1 MLYQGA
7 VEGGFM
13 GRTNKLVDGC
23 YSFWQGGVFPLLQ
36 KLMPDYLAQ
45 CGIPHTP
52 LSSSSA
58 TASAPASTVA
68 ADAGSGCRDSSRG
81 GQAPT
86 SSSCVPASDDAGS
99 GCRDSS
105 RGGQAPTSSSCVP
118 ATDDASCGGGHVSGG
133 DGGGSHVSSGDGG
146 LAVAEAD
153 VMRLEGKDPV
163 MQALDDLH
171 RTKVSS
177 LHTHSART

>member
-1 MLYQGA
+1 
-7 VEGGFM
+7 M

-45 CGIPHTP
+45 CSIPHTP
-52 LSSSSA
+52 SSSSSA
-58 TASAPASTVA
+58 TATAPASTAAGA
-68 ADAGSGCRDSSRG
+68 ADAGSGYKASSRG
-81 GQAPT
+81 GQA
-86 SSSCVPASDDAGS
+86 A
-99 GCRDSS
+99 
-105 RGGQAPTSSSCVP
+105 TSSSCVP
-118 ATDDASCGGGHVSGG
+118 ATDDAGCGGVHVSG
-133 DGGGSHVSSGDGG
+133 GDGG

-171 RTKVSS
+171 RTKVC
-177 LHTHSART
+177 LLLP

>member
-52 LSSSSA
+52 SSSSSA
-58 TASAPASTVA
+58 TATAPASTA
-68 ADAGSGCRDSSRG
+68 ADAGSAYKASSRG
-81 GQAPT
+81 
-86 SSSCVPASDDAGS
+86 S
-99 GCRDSS
+99 
-105 RGGQAPTSSSCVP
+105 QAPTSSSCVP

-133 DGGGSHVSSGDGG
+133 DGGRSHVSSGDGG

-153 VMRLEGKDPV
+153 VMRLEGRDPV

-171 RTKVSS
+171 RTKVYA
-177 LHTHSART
+177 LPP

>member
-45 CGIPHTP
+45 CSIPHTP
-52 LSSSSA
+52 SSSSSA
-58 TASAPASTVA
+58 TATAPASTAAGA
-68 ADAGSGCRDSSRG
+68 ADAGSGYKASSRG
-81 GQAPT
+81 GQAAT
-86 SSSCVPASDDAGS
+86 SSSCVTDD
-99 GCRDSS
+99 
-105 RGGQAPTSSSCVP
+105 
-118 ATDDASCGGGHVSGG
+118 ATDDAGCGGSHVSGG
-133 DGGGSHVSSGDGG
+133 DGGP
-146 LAVAEAD
+146 AVAEAE

-171 RTKVSS
+171 RTRVCS
-177 LHTHSART
+177 LPP

>member
-23 YSFWQGGVFPLLQ
+23 YSFWQGGIFPLLQ

-45 CGIPHTP
+45 CSIPHTP
-52 LSSSSA
+52 SPPYSA
-58 TASAPASTVA
+58 TATAPASAAAAA
-68 ADAGSGCRDSSRG
+68 ADAGSGCKASSRG
-81 GQAPT
+81 GLPL
-86 SSSCVPASDDAGS
+86 SSS
-99 GCRDSS
+99 SS
-105 RGGQAPTSSSCVP
+105 VP
-118 ATDDASCGGGHVSGG
+118 ATNDAGCGEGHVSGG
-133 DGGGSHVSSGDGG
+133 AGG

-171 RTKVSS
+171 RTKVC
-177 LHTHSART
+177 LLLP